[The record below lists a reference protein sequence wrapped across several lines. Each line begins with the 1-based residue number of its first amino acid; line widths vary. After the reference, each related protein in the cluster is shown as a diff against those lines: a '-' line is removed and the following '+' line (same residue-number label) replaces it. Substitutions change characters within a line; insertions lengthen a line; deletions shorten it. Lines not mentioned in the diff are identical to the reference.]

1 MCASVI
7 NQINTAKRISS
18 NSSGKGKKII
28 NTASCDVMNSNN
40 NSNNNNNS
48 HMQALASSHR
58 LRCEFTATKRANV
71 RLKLWPLSLPSTSL
85 PLLLLVGASLLLC
98 AAKPTNAAATATAT
112 ATNANNKSAREII
125 SNTSADEKTSN
136 PKVATGVG
144 AVGEALVISTAS
156 QDTKCSVLIDDMQ
169 ETRDIGAVWISSHDA
184 CDVHACELDASGVP
198 RETITKVDCGQ
209 FYCDV
214 DSELRSQPGSC
225 CGECVRTK
233 CRFNDT
239 VYELGQTWHS
249 PDGCTMYECAPL
261 PAASIVTP
269 IVNVYEKTCAPLPA
283 DCPRERV
290 FVKDCCVQCRGT
302 EADMARNSAAS
313 VELREENG
321 DIWTEEFYRN
331 HPCARECQPNAAPMT
346 CHYTFVVEWYETMSK
361 ACYACPQNGTDC
373 ERPHCVLGDG
383 IERSVMV
390 VNRMMPGPSMEV
402 CHGDMIVADVR
413 NHLLGDSTTI
423 HWHGMHMLDY
433 PYMDGVPHVSQCPIS
448 PHSTFRYRFRADN
461 PGTHFWHS
469 HTGMQRGDG
478 VFGALIVRR
487 PRANEAHAHLYDF
500 DLSEHKMILQD
511 WVHTPGVSIF
521 ASHHHS
527 RGDNKPV
534 NLLVNGRGRFY
545 YAIWDQAKKEARA
558 SAAAK
563 QSKSATVPTPTPQPT
578 TTSTS
583 TTTSPET
590 YIVNQPQIHL
600 PDWKTELLH
609 PVNNSNVHIMRF
621 RETNEV
627 LRLARVAKEETQQPA
642 GHYSEGTDSIAG
654 ATSTSGTHR
663 SKRAVDEILLH
674 QMPLQTYHVQRG
686 FRYRFRIINAEFLN
700 CPIAVSID
708 NHTLTAIHSDGYDF
722 EPLEVGSIVT
732 YAGERF
738 DFVLNANQPVGSYWI
753 RFKGL
758 MDCSDQFTSAFQV
771 GILRYESATE
781 DEPSGVLGWQHKA
794 EGIELNAMN
803 RGSGYPDSLTAAE
816 MTALPIYDTMPGV
829 DRDAL
834 KPVADYKFF
843 VYYDFYAK
851 DHPDFHPAN
860 YYSFN
865 DSMGK
870 TNKVYTPQLNHISFK
885 FPPMALMADRN
896 QVDESLFCNDTSL
909 AQQGIDCRSEFCQ
922 CHHVLQ
928 VPLNSVVEV
937 ILVDEGFTFDAN
949 HPFHLHGNAFRVV
962 GLERLGSN
970 VTIEMIKQLDRYNL
984 LKRNLDR
991 PPVKDTVTVPDGGYT
1006 IIRFEAYN
1014 PGFWLFHCHIE
1025 FHAEIGMALVF
1036 KVGDNDQMKS
1046 APKNFP
1052 TCHDFMPKDSD
1063 EDDAEDNSG
1072 NSTTDGVTNAPA
1084 TSDPSTG
1091 SATALSARCFSLL
1104 LTLLILCASRLGI
1117 FHAALAIH

>member
-7 NQINTAKRISS
+7 NQINTDCVSS
-18 NSSGKGKKII
+18 SRHNNHNNKSQTII
-28 NTASCDVMNSNN
+28 NTSNCDVMC
-40 NSNNNNNS
+40 SNNNNTDNC
-48 HMQALASSHR
+48 R
-58 LRCEFTATKRANV
+58 RRCEFTATKRVAA
-71 RLKLWPLSLPSTSL
+71 RQSTMTLTSSTL
-85 PLLLLVGASLLLC
+85 PLLLLISTALLLLLC
-98 AAKPTNAAATATAT
+98 PLKPANAAATASAV
-112 ATNANNKSAREII
+112 ASNKSAREII
-125 SNTSADEKTSN
+125 GNGGIEEKSPN
-136 PKVATGVG
+136 PKAAATTTTTT
-144 AVGEALVISTAS
+144 TAQTAPS
-156 QDTKCSVLIDDMQ
+156 VCSVLIDDKP
-169 ETRDIGAVWISSHDA
+169 ETREIGAVWVSAHDA
-184 CDVHACELDASGVP
+184 CDIHACEQDENGAP
-198 RETITKVDCGQ
+198 RETVTKVDCGQ

-214 DSELRSQPGSC
+214 DSELRPQPGSC

-239 VYELGQTWHS
+239 VYDLGQTWHS

-261 PAASIVTP
+261 PDRNVVTP
-269 IVNVYEKTCAPLPA
+269 MVNVFEKTCAPLPH
-283 DCPRERV
+283 DCAREQV
-290 FVKDCCVQCRGT
+290 YVKDCCPLCRGK
-302 EADMARNSAAS
+302 EAALPRAPEM
-313 VELREENG
+313 REQNG

-346 CHYTFVVEWYETMSK
+346 CRYTFVVEWYETMSK

-390 VNRMMPGPSMEV
+390 VNRMMPGPAIEV
-402 CHGDMIVADVR
+402 CEGDMIVADVH

-423 HWHGMHMLDY
+423 HWHGMHQRDF
-433 PYMDGVPHVSQCPIS
+433 PYMDGVPHISQCPIS

-461 PGTHFWHS
+461 AGTHFWHS

-487 PRANEAHAHLYDF
+487 PRATEAHAHLYDF

-558 SAAAK
+558 GTADKTKTPSASSVTAK
-563 QSKSATVPTPTPQPT
+563 PEPTT
-578 TTSTS
+578 TTSTTS
-583 TTTSPET
+583 TTPVTF
-590 YIVNQPQIHL
+590 VLNQSELTDQYDLTPSQI
-600 PDWKTELLH
+600 ELLQPH
-609 PVNNSNVHIMRF
+609 NDTSRNNMRF
-621 RETNEV
+621 RATNEIS
-627 LRLARVAKEETQQPA
+627 RLTRVAEQSPLQSDDNSSEPQVEFDLTAQP
-642 GHYSEGTDSIAG
+642 SNVQRT
-654 ATSTSGTHR
+654 
-663 SKRAVDEILLH
+663 KRAVDEIQLH
-674 QMPLQTYHVQRG
+674 QMPLQTFHVRRG

-700 CPIAVSID
+700 CPIALSID
-708 NHTLTAIHSDGYDF
+708 NHTLLAIHSDGYDF

-738 DFVLNANQPVGSYWI
+738 DFVLNANQPIGNYWI

-758 MDCSDQFTSAFQV
+758 MDCSDKFTSAFQV
-771 GILRYESATE
+771 GILRYEGAGET
-781 DEPSGVLGWQHKA
+781 EPSGVLGWQHKA

-803 RGSGYPDSLTAAE
+803 RGSGHADSLTAAE
-816 MTALPIYDTMPGV
+816 MTALPIYDTISGI

-851 DHPDFHPAN
+851 DNPVFHPGD
-860 YYSFN
+860 YYGFN
-865 DSMGK
+865 DSMGT
-870 TNKVYTPQLNHISFK
+870 TNKLYTPQLNHISLK
-885 FPPMALMADRN
+885 FPPMALMAERN
-896 QVDESLFCNDTSL
+896 NVDDSLFCNDTSL
-909 AQQGIDCRSEFCQ
+909 AQQGIDCRKEFCH

-928 VPLNSVVEV
+928 VPLNSVVELIV
-937 ILVDEGFTFDAN
+937 VDEGFTFDAN

-970 VTIEMIKQLDRYNL
+970 VTIEMVKQLDRYNL

-1006 IIRFEAYN
+1006 ILRFEASN
-1014 PGFWLFHCHIE
+1014 PGYWLFHCHIE
-1025 FHAEIGMALVF
+1025 FHAEIGMALII
-1036 KVGDNDQMKS
+1036 KVGDNDQMQS

-1052 TCHDFMPKDSD
+1052 TCHDYMPKDG
-1063 EDDAEDNSG
+1063 DDDVAENSG
-1072 NSTTDGVTNAPA
+1072 DHNNNGNAAPSVPNTTP
-1084 TSDPSTG
+1084 G
-1091 SATALSARCFSLL
+1091 SGGAVALSTRGYSLL
-1104 LTLLILCASRLGI
+1104 SALLVLCALHWSR
-1117 FHAALAIH
+1117 FAAAVCNH